1 MASENTLLGAA
12 GEHYV
17 MCELLRRGYIAALAP
32 HGVPNADIVVTDI
45 EGTRLCSI
53 QVKTRRHGSN
63 GGWIMSAK
71 HERIRGERLFYCFV
85 DFQQVA
91 DERPLVFV
99 VPTTV
104 VADVLSASH
113 RKWLATPGRLGQV
126 HKDGPIRQFLPSYS
140 HIFLEEQHSF
150 GEGWLNRYRDNW
162 DILSLEPANVD
173 IEADSAS

>member
-53 QVKTRRHGSN
+53 HVKTRRYGSS

-85 DFQQVA
+85 DFQKVA
-91 DERPLVFV
+91 NESPSYLLFPRP
-99 VPTTV
+99 
-104 VADVLSASH
+104 S
-113 RKWLATPGRLGQV
+113 WLTCYPRLTESGWRPPEDWV
-126 HKDGPIRQFLPSYS
+126 RYIRMARSDSSFPAILISSLRSNTRSEKDG
-140 HIFLEEQHSF
+140 
-150 GEGWLNRYRDNW
+150 
-162 DILSLEPANVD
+162 
-173 IEADSAS
+173 